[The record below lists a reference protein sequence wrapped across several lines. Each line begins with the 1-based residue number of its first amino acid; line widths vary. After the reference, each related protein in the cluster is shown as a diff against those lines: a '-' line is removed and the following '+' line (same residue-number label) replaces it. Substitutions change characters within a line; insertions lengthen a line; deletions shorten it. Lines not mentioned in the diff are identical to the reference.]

1 MKYQIA
7 AMLDS
12 HGYRLVSTRF
22 GIYGDWAVIDNSGN
36 ARYFT
41 TLGRV
46 HDFAFSLCK
55 ED

>member
-1 MKYQIA
+1 MRYQLA
-7 AMLDS
+7 AMLDA

-46 HDFAFSLCK
+46 HDFAVSLCK
-55 ED
+55 RD

>member
-1 MKYQIA
+1 MKRKLT
-7 AMLDS
+7 AMLES

-46 HDFAFSLCK
+46 HDFAVSLCK
-55 ED
+55 GD